1 MSKTVILIPKLI
13 RQRDAPSYL
22 SISEPFFN
30 QNVRPYLTE
39 IRQGRAI
46 LYDRLDIDDWADK
59 FKAANGKPGKPME
72 DKTWQ
77 NLPPVLE
84 KKATSGTLTKP
95 SLAGSFEKALANLNS
110 KQRSAT

>member
-1 MSKTVILIPKLI
+1 MSKSVILLPKLI

-22 SISEPFFN
+22 SISEPYFN

-46 LYDRLDIDDWADK
+46 LYDRLDIDDWADT

-72 DKTWQ
+72 DTTWQ
-77 NLPPVLE
+77 NLPPALE
-84 KKATSGTLTKP
+84 KKAASGTSTKR
-95 SLAGSFEKALANLNS
+95 SQDGSFEKALANRNS